1 MIFSLLAPTLI
12 KVYLKNKYLQLNE
25 VFLARKV
32 GMLIKTN
39 FMIES
44 LLFIGVG
51 AGAGE
56 KNTRSWSR
64 LRNTDNSSTVRNM
77 SQWRFFLI
85 LASSEL
91 AEINIYSKDN
101 FGSFSGS

>member
-1 MIFSLLAPTLI
+1 
-12 KVYLKNKYLQLNE
+12 
-25 VFLARKV
+25 
-32 GMLIKTN
+32 MLFKTN

-77 SQWRFFLI
+77 SQEVFPHSSI
-85 LASSEL
+85 L
-91 AEINIYSKDN
+91 
-101 FGSFSGS
+101 